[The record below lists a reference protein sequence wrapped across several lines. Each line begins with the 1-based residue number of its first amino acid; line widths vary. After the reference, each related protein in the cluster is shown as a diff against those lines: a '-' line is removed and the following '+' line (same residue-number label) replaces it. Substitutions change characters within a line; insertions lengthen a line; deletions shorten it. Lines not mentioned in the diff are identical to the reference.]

1 MVDDDDPFFDP
12 DEEKTV
18 IKPVPGGRK
27 REPSPERR
35 RQAAAPRSGPVEL
48 GAREGLNPL
57 EQSATVLLNLLGQ
70 VRNTATH
77 PNPDGLHQQIADE
90 IMQFERKAQLKGV
103 SPETIYIARYALC
116 SIIDEFVMAT
126 PWGANS
132 IWSKQSLLSRF
143 HKETSGGEKFF
154 RLLEKLEEDPA
165 RNIDLLELFYLC
177 LALGFRGKYA
187 VSADGINELERVRE
201 SLYRLIRRHRDDP
214 EPALSP
220 SWEGL
225 DKQVK
230 ARTGLIPAWMAVSIV
245 VLLLLGAFS
254 LWRFSLGSAA
264 DPVHAEVVTLGREE
278 SLIPTHILA
287 PEPLFQIVSPEP
299 PRFSLREFLAPE
311 IAAGQVSVNELPDR
325 MIVSING
332 DGLFESGSERIK
344 PEYQAV
350 LTRIGEG
357 VDQTTGRV
365 RVLGHS
371 DNVPMRRNS
380 RFASNFE
387 LSQARAESVLAI
399 LHEEMRERVRTVA
412 EGLGDTQPI
421 ADNAT
426 REGRAQNRRVEVVV
440 MERAGGES

>member
-1 MVDDDDPFFDP
+1 MVDEDDPFFDP

-27 REPSPERR
+27 PEAPAQTQPSSPT
-35 RQAAAPRSGPVEL
+35 PRSGPVEL
-48 GAREGLNPL
+48 GARGGLNPL
-57 EQSATVLLNLLGQ
+57 EQSATVLLNLLSQ

-77 PNPDGLHQQIADE
+77 PNPDGLHRQIADE
-90 IMQFERKAQLKGV
+90 ITQFERKAQRAGV
-103 SPETIYIARYALC
+103 APETIYIARYALC

-154 RLLEKLEEDPA
+154 RLLDKLEEDPG
-165 RNIDLLELFYLC
+165 RNIDLLELFYVC

-187 VSADGINELERVRE
+187 VLPDGLNELERIRE
-201 SLYRLIRRHRDDP
+201 DLYRLIRRERDET

-220 SWEGL
+220 HWEGL
-225 DKQVK
+225 DRQVTTRS
-230 ARTGLIPAWMAVSIV
+230 ALIPAWMAASIV
-245 VLLLLGAFS
+245 ILLLLGAYS
-254 LWRFSLGSAA
+254 LWRFSLGSVA
-264 DPVHAEVVTLGREE
+264 DPVHAEVVTLGRED

-287 PEPLFQIVSPEP
+287 PEPLIQISSPEP

-311 IAAGQVSVNELPDR
+311 IAAGQVTVSELPDR
-325 MIVSING
+325 MVVSING

-350 LTRIGEG
+350 LMRIGEG

-380 RFASNFE
+380 RFPSNFE

-399 LHEEMRERVRTVA
+399 LHDEMRDRARTVA

-421 ADNAT
+421 RDNAT

-440 MERAGGES
+440 MERAGGGV